1 MPDHHMAYIESD
13 IPTGLT
19 IAEWRR
25 ARQADR
31 PVRTRRRSWR
41 LAFA

>member
-1 MPDHHMAYIESD
+1 MPDHHMRYVECD

-25 ARQADR
+25 LRQADR
-31 PVRTRRRSWR
+31 PVRTRRRVWR
-41 LAFA
+41 LARA

>member
-1 MPDHHMAYIESD
+1 MPDHPCRYVESD

-31 PVRTRRRSWR
+31 PVRTRRRVWR
-41 LAFA
+41 LALA